1 MAGIEVQSARPPQS
15 KLGNTKQSFCYIST
29 FHIAD
34 EIRAQAQRG
43 YLRPWLQLNF
53 SVDSTIDILWDN
65 KF

>member
-43 YLRPWLQLNF
+43 YL
-53 SVDSTIDILWDN
+53 
-65 KF
+65 